1 MSWVKICQLNELFPN
16 SGCAAL
22 VAGQQVA
29 LFYVPQLDPSVYALD
44 NWDPIGESFVLS
56 RGIIG
61 DQQGVPCVA
70 SPLYK
75 QHFALEDGRCLDE
88 EGVAVR
94 TWPVELR
101 GEEVWL
107 KAG

>member
-1 MSWVKICQLNELFPN
+1 MSWVKICHLNQLSPN
-16 SGCAAL
+16 TGCAAL
-22 VAGQQVA
+22 VEGQQIA
-29 LFYVPQLDPSVYALD
+29 LFYVPQLEQPLYALD
-44 NWDPIGESFVLS
+44 NWDPIGEAFVLS

-75 QHFALEDGRCLDE
+75 QHFALDNGRCLEDE
-88 EGVAVR
+88 AVVVR
-94 TWPVELR
+94 SWPVELR
-101 GEEVWL
+101 GDEVWL